1 VTAQG
6 SPLTRFRRAIQHRS
20 LLLAIVAA
28 KEHGWLDLSDALS
41 LVELMA
47 TQQNDLFE
55 RAALRW
61 HARFELEEPGITL
74 EESAL
79 ALNALLALRRAP
91 DDGTAEEALD
101 ALLRRHG
108 LRPARIR
115 AV

>member
-1 VTAQG
+1 MTAQR
-6 SPLTRFRRAIQHRS
+6 SPRTRLPPSDPTQVPP
-20 LLLAIVAA
+20 LAIVAA

-47 TQQNDLFE
+47 AQHDDLFA

-61 HARFELEEPGITL
+61 HARFELEVPDLTL

-79 ALNALLALRRAP
+79 ALTALLALRRTS

-108 LRPARIR
+108 LRPARIV

>member
-1 VTAQG
+1 MTAQG
-6 SPLTRFRRAIQHRS
+6 SPLTRFRRAIQHKS

-28 KEHGWLDLSDALS
+28 KEQGWLDLSDALS

-47 TQQNDLFE
+47 AQHDDLFE

-61 HARFELEEPGITL
+61 HARLELEVPGLTL

-79 ALNALLALRRAP
+79 ALSALLTLRRAP
-91 DDGTAEEALD
+91 ADGAAEEAFG

-108 LRPARIR
+108 LRPARIV
-115 AV
+115 AA

>member
-6 SPLTRFRRAIQHRS
+6 SPLTRFRRAIQHGS
-20 LLLAIVAA
+20 LILAIGAA

-47 TQQNDLFE
+47 AQHDDLFE

-61 HARFELEEPGITL
+61 HARLEQEVPGLTL

-79 ALNALLALRRAP
+79 ALGALLTLRRVP
-91 DDGTAEEALD
+91 TDGTAND
-101 ALLRRHG
+101 ALGVLLSRHG
-108 LRPARIR
+108 LRPARVVH
-115 AV
+115 A